1 MISVDSFEEMETFEF
16 VRLGQM
22 CGSAKGCS
30 LGTSCNAVS
39 TNERTLADKIKAM
52 KTSWDEWNRT
62 FQVLVEQHVQKLEQI
77 STCIDAL
84 MQHTETVA
92 DQVAAWGNLQP
103 EPMKL
108 GIVYRVDRASVQ
120 MEDRKAW
127 QLCKLKRRSQN
138 VACFLCG

>member
-1 MISVDSFEEMETFEF
+1 MEMFEF

-22 CGSAKGCS
+22 CGSAEGCS

-39 TNERTLADKIKAM
+39 TNERTLVDKIKAM
-52 KTSWDEWNRT
+52 KNSWDEWNRT

-84 MQHTETVA
+84 MQHTKTVV
-92 DQVAAWGNLQP
+92 DQVEAWGNLQP

-108 GIVYRVDRASVQ
+108 GTIYRVDRAPVQ

-138 VACFLCG
+138 VFCFLCG